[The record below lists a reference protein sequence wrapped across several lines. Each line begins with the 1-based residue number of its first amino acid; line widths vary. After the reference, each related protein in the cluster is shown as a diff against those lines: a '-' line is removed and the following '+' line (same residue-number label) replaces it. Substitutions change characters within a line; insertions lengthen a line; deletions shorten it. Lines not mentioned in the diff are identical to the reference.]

1 MHTYKTHHDVQSP
14 GKTSEASTSDIAEST
29 PGTAPPSGSTLPS
42 IEPSGSSLPSFE
54 PSRAITPSNFVATR
68 TSVPVKNA
76 SNSANSAT
84 SVETE
89 GSATLSPSGSA
100 FPSSSPSNE
109 PSSLSAPSGSHFPS
123 TSPSNEPSND
133 AATTSTPSIA
143 TLAPSGLSFPSSTP
157 SAFPVVTLV
166 TISAPATVSIPCRSE
181 MDDTTVSAFE
191 TATLDFITEYLP
203 DGSGIIVTSVSVT
216 QQTLDSDG
224 GRLLRQRQLQEY
236 SELQVDMEVEGLQD
250 AASQGDVP
258 VEDVIG
264 NILTDN
270 SQAFQDKLG
279 GVTSFFRAEFAY
291 AATEGKDS
299 TISSA
304 NRSQNEATDNGPTIG
319 IITGS
324 AVAGLAAIVIAAL
337 LVVRYRKSHDEGEVG
352 VETRQID
359 LLSWSTASPTSFDPT
374 GKDANGFVPANANS
388 PTDSEVY
395 DDDDRYAASIQGRLS
410 PIEEDTQSR
419 LEDCDI
425 NTPRHDHTLS
435 QATPQG
441 TKFVQMDFKRSI
453 ASIKASKEKAGKILG
468 DLENME
474 GEWEGQLD
482 SKVDAVAETPKQNNL
497 EKFKVGSRVH
507 QC

>member
-1 MHTYKTHHDVQSP
+1 MTPASDAVPAPELSRTQSV
-14 GKTSEASTSDIAEST
+14 GKDLIAGMVVFLVALPLCLGIAHASGAPVIA
-29 PGTAPPSGSTLPS
+29 GIISGILGG
-42 IEPSGSSLPSFE
+42 IVVGL
-54 PSRAITPSNFVATR
+54 
-68 TSVPVKNA
+68 
-76 SNSANSAT
+76 
-84 SVETE
+84 
-89 GSATLSPSGSA
+89 L
-100 FPSSSPSNE
+100 
-109 PSSLSAPSGSHFPS
+109 SGSH
-123 TSPSNEPSND
+123 
-133 AATTSTPSIA
+133 I
-143 TLAPSGLSFPSSTP
+143 
-157 SAFPVVTLV
+157 
-166 TISAPATVSIPCRSE
+166 
-181 MDDTTVSAFE
+181 
-191 TATLDFITEYLP
+191 
-203 DGSGIIVTSVSVT
+203 SVS
-216 QQTLDSDG
+216 
-224 GRLLRQRQLQEY
+224 
-236 SELQVDMEVEGLQD
+236 
-250 AASQGDVP
+250 
-258 VEDVIG
+258 
-264 NILTDN
+264 
-270 SQAFQDKLG
+270 
-279 GVTSFFRAEFAY
+279 
-291 AATEGKDS
+291 
-299 TISSA
+299 
-304 NRSQNEATDNGPTIG
+304 GP
-319 IITGS
+319 
-324 AVAGLAAIVIAAL
+324 AAGLAAIVIAAL